1 MSESERK
8 KRIKI
13 LVQELVTFNVEEQRE
28 SDICFEIDNLS
39 PDPKWS
45 NYIFWTDDYIDE
57 EDNFLM
63 EKFLD
68 KIFSYKENIIH
79 L

>member
-1 MSESERK
+1 M
-8 KRIKI
+8 
-13 LVQELVTFNVEEQRE
+13 VTFNVEEKRE
-28 SDICFEIDNLS
+28 SDICLKINNLS

-57 EDNFLM
+57 NDNFLM

-68 KIFSYKENIIH
+68 KIFSYKESIIH